1 MTNSNL
7 TFGRITIGGLAL
19 FALSSFA
26 MGGPIGTIDDFGDA
40 DLSQYTKSVVLEQ
53 SATNAISFA
62 SPAGV
67 LQVSKAADD
76 GAEQVVFL
84 RDDYTLAIGETLRVD
99 TAAPTA
105 TDYADFGI
113 VVANSVDPPDAVWT
127 AGTADAR
134 AGYAAVYLKAQTS
147 GIGYFVANVG
157 GGQLASSAGVG
168 GVTFADVTGLYIRRT
183 TSSVFDIGYST
194 ALGDT
199 SATTVDFMDGGVG
212 AAVGLYADLRAT
224 HTYGDLDNLRIV
236 ASPVLGDVTGE
247 GVIDI
252 NDFNVIKMNFF
263 NTGQSRIQGD
273 LTGDTIVNFDDFRQ
287 WKTAA
292 GSGFASVT
300 LFGVPEPTSGL
311 LFTAGCI
318 GFISL
323 VRRRR
328 LAR

>member
-1 MTNSNL
+1 
-7 TFGRITIGGLAL
+7 
-19 FALSSFA
+19 
-26 MGGPIGTIDDFGDA
+26 
-40 DLSQYTKSVVLEQ
+40 
-53 SATNAISFA
+53 
-62 SPAGV
+62 
-67 LQVSKAADD
+67 
-76 GAEQVVFL
+76 
-84 RDDYTLAIGETLRVD
+84 
-99 TAAPTA
+99 
-105 TDYADFGI
+105 
-113 VVANSVDPPDAVWT
+113 
-127 AGTADAR
+127 
-134 AGYAAVYLKAQTS
+134 
-147 GIGYFVANVG
+147 
-157 GGQLASSAGVG
+157 
-168 GVTFADVTGLYIRRT
+168 
-183 TSSVFDIGYST
+183 
-194 ALGDT
+194 
-199 SATTVDFMDGGVG
+199 
-212 AAVGLYADLRAT
+212 
-224 HTYGDLDNLRIV
+224 
-236 ASPVLGDVTGE
+236 VTGE